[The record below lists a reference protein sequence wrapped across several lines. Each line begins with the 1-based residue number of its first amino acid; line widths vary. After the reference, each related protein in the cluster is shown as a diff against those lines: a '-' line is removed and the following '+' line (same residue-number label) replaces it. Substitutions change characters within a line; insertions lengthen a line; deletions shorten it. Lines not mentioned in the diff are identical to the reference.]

1 MTVTEAIN
9 TRYSTRNYVPNAKV
23 EREKMDLIL
32 DAGRLAPNGLALE
45 AWKFYLVEGD
55 MSKMQEISF
64 GQPHM
69 GNASFAIALINY
81 KHEFVKANPE
91 VITKKLANSGLR
103 QDQIDMYM
111 INLDNKGTQ
120 YYREQLMFAA
130 TQMCLQATE
139 LEIGSVV
146 VGGFDPLKAAQV
158 LDIDTEKYEVGLLIS
173 FGVNADEKPKKRIR
187 RDREDVVEYINI

>member
-1 MTVTEAIN
+1 MTVQDAIN
-9 TRYSTRNYVPNAKV
+9 TRYSTRNYVANAPV
-23 EREKMDLIL
+23 EREKMDKIL

-45 AWKFYLVEGD
+45 AWKFYLIEGD
-55 MSKMQEISF
+55 MSKMQEVAF

-69 GNASFAIALINY
+69 GNASFAIALVNY
-81 KHEFVKANPE
+81 KHEYVKSNPE
-91 VITKKLANSGLR
+91 IITEKLEKSRLR

-139 LEIGSVV
+139 LELGSVI
-146 VGGFDPLKAAQV
+146 VGGFDPLKAASI
-158 LDIDTEKYEVGLLIS
+158 LGIDTDKYEVGLLIS
-173 FGVNADEKPKKRIR
+173 FGVNADEEPKKRIR
-187 RDREDVVEYINI
+187 REREDVVEYIKL